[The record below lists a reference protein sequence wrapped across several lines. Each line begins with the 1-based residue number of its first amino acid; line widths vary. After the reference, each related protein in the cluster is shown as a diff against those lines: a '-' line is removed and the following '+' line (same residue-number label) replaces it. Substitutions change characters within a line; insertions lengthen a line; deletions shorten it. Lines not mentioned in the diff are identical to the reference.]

1 MARKTTKDEQIEV
14 LIENYE
20 VEILKGIKGIQGL
33 RGKWGVRLT
42 PGRLQIGLVDDDNR
56 IDRNCIEI
64 YFGYDYLE
72 KRNVWQAN
80 IGSRGAFD
88 LTPGSEERLTFYIGT
103 GLILGSDFIQGLKE
117 RLNGDFMCAVKKITE
132 TK

>member
-33 RGKWGVRLT
+33 RGKWSVRLT
-42 PGRLQIGLVDDDNR
+42 PRRLVIGLVDKMGN
-56 IDRNCIEI
+56 NCIEI
-64 YFGYDYLE
+64 YFGRDLFE
-72 KRNVWQAN
+72 KEDIWEAQ
-80 IGSRGAFD
+80 IGSRGPFD
-88 LTPGSEERLTFYIGT
+88 LAPGSERLVFYQDA

-117 RLNGDFMCAVKKITE
+117 RLNGDFMSTYNELIYQNR
-132 TK
+132 